1 MRSVAFIPPVL
12 LLLLGCKSTSY
23 HYVSP
28 TLNNTPSAGSGTGH
42 VGIQLGSVGL
52 AAKGGIA
59 VTDNISLNAFVG
71 GLPEAQNGYTS
82 RETEFS
88 VGFQTTPRNNS
99 VTNFYLGLG
108 IGSNE
113 KDKIGLSGNYYRPF
127 IQIQHATFDKPIFSG
142 GMYVDGSF
150 GVRLNYLLYNG
161 RINTANFDENVLYTE
176 PYLGFAIGGR
186 NVRFE
191 ILQGVAIKSSG
202 TWEKGVRIFPYTGN
216 IGLLFKLRKAKK

>member
-1 MRSVAFIPPVL
+1 MRILSCIPLILFL
-12 LLLLGCKSTSY
+12 LYGCKSTSY

-28 TLNNTPSAGSGTGH
+28 TLNNTPSSGSGTGH
-42 VGIQLGSVGL
+42 LGLQLGSVGL

-59 VTDNISLNAFVG
+59 VTDNITLNGFIG
-71 GLPEAQNGYTS
+71 GLPEARDGYTS
-82 RETEFS
+82 RESEFS
-88 VGFQTTPRNNS
+88 IGFQTTPRNNK
-99 VTNFYLGLG
+99 VTNFYAGVG

-127 IQIQHATFDKPIFSG
+127 IQIQRATFDKPIFSG
-142 GMYVDGSF
+142 SMYVDGSF
-150 GVRLNYLLYNG
+150 GVRLNYLFYSG
-161 RINTANFDENVLYTE
+161 RINTANFDEDVVYTE

-191 ILQGVAIKSSG
+191 ILQGVTIKSSG

-216 IGLLFKLRKAKK
+216 VGLLFKLRKAK